1 MGPNEK
7 LKSGK
12 QKVEITMK
20 SKHSHPT
27 GIPQKPSKFGRF

>member
-12 QKVEITMK
+12 QKVETTMK
-20 SKHSHPT
+20 SKAGRT
-27 GIPQKPSKFGRF
+27 GERQKAKG